1 MAAKSAQSRPS
12 LALSARQIGFI
23 EKCNG
28 LEERATTM
36 TTLLKTAAIAALI
49 TGFAN
54 TAHAGA
60 PYAFQSDEYLAMATP
75 PVVTTT
81 AEVLTP
87 HNGSAEL
94 RQIETLENDRRM
106 EKSRI
111 AVARLDGGRLIPTPY
126 GEEFD
131 WKLLDERVDHN
142 IEVMNAGDYLKYIPE
157 IPFDGVDTD
166 NKIDEVRLTAANEGY
181 SHVIV
186 YGMGADAYWSS
197 FGGKALSETGLTVHE
212 DCDSWDEA
220 KAKAL
225 LINTHTGEVLGAAK
239 ADDVTYNI
247 GYLADDMERVLKALT

>member
-1 MAAKSAQSRPS
+1 
-12 LALSARQIGFI
+12 
-23 EKCNG
+23 
-28 LEERATTM
+28 M

-54 TAHAGA
+54 TAHAGT
-60 PYAFQSDEYLAMATP
+60 PYAFQSDEYLAMVEPVELITP
-75 PVVTTT
+75 FAETTQI
-81 AEVLTP
+81 AE
-87 HNGSAEL
+87 
-94 RQIETLENDRRM
+94 IETIETATLNPT
-106 EKSRI
+106 SRI

-131 WKLLDERVDHN
+131 WKMLNKRTDLN

-157 IPFDGVDTD
+157 IAFDGHDTD
-166 NKIDEVRLTAANEGY
+166 NKIDEIRLTAANEGF
-181 SHVIV
+181 SHVIL

-212 DCDSWDEA
+212 DCDSWDKA

-225 LINTHTGEVLGAAK
+225 LVDTHSGEVLGAAK

-247 GYLADDMERVLKALT
+247 GYLADDMERVLNALT